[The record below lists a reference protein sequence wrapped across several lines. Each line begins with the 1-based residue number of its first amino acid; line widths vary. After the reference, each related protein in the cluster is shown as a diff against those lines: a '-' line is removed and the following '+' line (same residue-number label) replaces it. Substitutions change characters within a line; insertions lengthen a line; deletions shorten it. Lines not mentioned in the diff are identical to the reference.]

1 MDTSQYLD
9 LFIDETKEHLQS
21 LNEHILVLEKEPE
34 NEDTIN
40 EIFRAAH
47 TLKGMAGTMGF
58 TRMQRL
64 THDLEN
70 VFSEIRNGN
79 MKANAK
85 LIDVL
90 FRGLDALEQ
99 YLDVISTEGNE
110 GTEDNEDIIH
120 DLNALVEEQSGGE
133 DAAGDTPAAPQQ
145 KAEEPAREER
155 AEPVGNKCKY
165 KDIQVAEYE
174 LSAMRTAKQEGK
186 NIFGITVYLQ
196 ESCILKA
203 ARAFLVF
210 KSVENKGE
218 LVKSVPTTE
227 QIEDEEFGFDFSW
240 ILATTDTK
248 ENVKKVIMNVSEV
261 AEVYIDDYEVPE
273 EEKAEPAADETEK
286 TKSSAEETPEK
297 KKEEQQ
303 DKPKKAKAKVGSRS
317 VRVDID
323 KLDVLMN
330 LVSELIIAK
339 NGLVSASSGDNGS
352 ENSQSFHEQIE
363 YLERVTTNLHESVM
377 KVRMVPIDSVVN
389 RFPRMIRD
397 LNRKLNKKMELYMTG
412 EETELDR
419 TVIDEIGDPLMHL
432 LRNSADHGL
441 ESNEERVRLGK
452 PEVGSIFLDAYQD
465 GNNVIIDVRD
475 DGAGI
480 NLEKVKKKAIEKGTI
495 TEKQA
500 ETMTDNDFIDLLF
513 KPSFSTADKITDVSG
528 RGVGLDVVKTKIEAL
543 GGSISAKTVAGEGS
557 TFTIQLPLTLAI
569 IQALMVQVGSEKYA
583 IPLGNINGIED
594 IPKQD
599 ICSVQSKEVIHLR
612 GSVIP
617 IIRLHEV
624 LDMEEPEPDANSLI
638 VVVIKKGEQ
647 QVGLVIDDLLGQQET
662 VIKSLGRHIT
672 NDKLFSGATILG
684 DGEVAL
690 ILDTN
695 TLI

>member
-21 LNEHILVLEKEPE
+21 LNEHVLVLEKEPD
-34 NEDTIN
+34 NADTIN

-47 TLKGMAGTMGF
+47 TLKGMSGTMGF
-58 TRMQRL
+58 SRMQRL

-79 MKANAK
+79 MTASEK

-90 FRGLDALEQ
+90 FRGLDALES
-99 YLDVISTEGNE
+99 YLEVISTEGNE
-110 GTEDNEDIIH
+110 GTEDNEDIIQ
-120 DLNALVEEQSGGE
+120 DLNGLLKGQKITKPE
-133 DAAGDTPAAPQQ
+133 QQ
-145 KAEEPAREER
+145 KEESAESAKQEEKTPTDEEKCKFRQITISESEMRGIQSARE
-155 AEPVGNKCKY
+155 
-165 KDIQVAEYE
+165 
-174 LSAMRTAKQEGK
+174 EGK
-186 NIFGITVYLQ
+186 NIYGITVYLQ
-196 ESCILKA
+196 ETCILKS

-227 QIEDEEFGFDFSW
+227 QIEDEEFEFDFSW
-240 ILATTDTK
+240 ILASSDTK
-248 ENVKKVIMNVSEV
+248 ENIKQLICSVSEI
-261 AEVYIDDYEVPE
+261 ADVYIDDFEVPE
-273 EEKAEPAADETEK
+273 IKEEEQAEDTAEKAVEK
-286 TKSSAEETPEK
+286 PEK
-297 KKEEQQ
+297 KVEEVQE
-303 DKPKKAKAKVGSRS
+303 KPKKAAKGKVGSRS

-323 KLDVLMN
+323 KLDILMN

-339 NGLVSASSGDNGS
+339 NGLVSVSAGDMLVQP
-352 ENSQSFHEQIE
+352 ENNQTFHEQIE

-397 LNRKLNKKMELYMTG
+397 LNRKLDKKMELYMSG

-441 ESNEERVRLGK
+441 ESNEERIRLGK

-465 GNNVIIDVRD
+465 GNNVVIEVRD

-480 NLEKVKKKAIEKGTI
+480 DVDKVRKKAIDKGTI

-500 ETMTDNDFIDLLF
+500 ETMKDKDFIDLLF
-513 KPSFSTADKITDVSG
+513 QPSFSTADQITDVSG

-543 GGSISAKTVAGEGS
+543 GGNISAKTIAGEGS

-569 IQALMVQVGSEKYA
+569 IQALMVEVGTEKYA
-583 IPLGNINGIED
+583 IPLGSINGIED
-594 IPKQD
+594 IGKD
-599 ICSVQSKEVIHLR
+599 EISFVQSKEVINLR
-612 GSVIP
+612 GHVIP
-617 IIRLHEV
+617 ILRLQQL
-624 LDMEEPEPDANSLI
+624 LDIPEPEVEPENLL
-638 VVVIKKGEQ
+638 VVIMQKGDQ
-647 QVGLVIDDLLGQQET
+647 QVGLIIDNLIGQQET
-662 VIKSLGRHIT
+662 VIKSLGRYIT

>member
-21 LNEHILVLEKEPE
+21 LNEHVLVLEKEPD
-34 NEDTIN
+34 NADTIN

-47 TLKGMAGTMGF
+47 TLKGMSGTMGF
-58 TRMQRL
+58 SRMQRL

-79 MKANAK
+79 MTASEK

-90 FRGLDALEQ
+90 FRGLDALES
-99 YLDVISTEGNE
+99 YLEVISTEGNE
-110 GTEDNEDIIH
+110 GTEDNEDIIE
-120 DLNALVEEQSGGE
+120 DLNGLLKGQKSTEPEQQKEE
-133 DAAGDTPAAPQQ
+133 AAGSA
-145 KAEEPAREER
+145 KEEEKTLTDEEKCKFRQITISESEVRGIQSARE
-155 AEPVGNKCKY
+155 
-165 KDIQVAEYE
+165 
-174 LSAMRTAKQEGK
+174 EGK
-186 NIFGITVYLQ
+186 NIYGITVYLQ
-196 ESCILKA
+196 ESCILKS

-227 QIEDEEFGFDFSW
+227 QIEDEEFDFDFSW
-240 ILATTDTK
+240 ILASSDTK
-248 ENVKKVIMNVSEV
+248 EDIKQLICSVSEI
-261 AEVYIDDYEVPE
+261 ADVYIDDFEVPE
-273 EEKAEPAADETEK
+273 IKQEEQPEDTAEK
-286 TKSSAEETPEK
+286 TVEKPEK
-297 KKEEQQ
+297 KVEEVQE
-303 DKPKKAKAKVGSRS
+303 KPKKAAKGKVGSRS

-323 KLDVLMN
+323 KLDILMN
-330 LVSELIIAK
+330 LVSELIISK
-339 NGLVSASSGDNGS
+339 NGLVSVSAGDMLVQP
-352 ENSQSFHEQIE
+352 ENNQTFHEQIE

-397 LNRKLNKKMELYMTG
+397 LNRKLDKKMELYMSG

-441 ESNEERVRLGK
+441 ESNEERIRLGK

-465 GNNVIIDVRD
+465 GNNVVIEVRD

-480 NLEKVKKKAIEKGTI
+480 DVDKVRKKAIDKGTI

-500 ETMTDNDFIDLLF
+500 ETMKDKDFIDLLF
-513 KPSFSTADKITDVSG
+513 QPSFSTADQITDVSG

-543 GGSISAKTVAGEGS
+543 GGNISAKTIAGEGS

-569 IQALMVQVGSEKYA
+569 IQALMVEVGEEKYA
-583 IPLGNINGIED
+583 IPLGSINGIED
-594 IPKQD
+594 IGKD
-599 ICSVQSKEVIHLR
+599 EISFVQSKEVINLR
-612 GSVIP
+612 GHVIP
-617 IIRLHEV
+617 ILRLQQL
-624 LDMEEPEPDANSLI
+624 LDIPEPEVEPENLL
-638 VVVIKKGEQ
+638 VVIMQKGDQ
-647 QVGLVIDDLLGQQET
+647 QVGLIIDNLIGQQET
-662 VIKSLGRHIT
+662 VIKSLGRYIT